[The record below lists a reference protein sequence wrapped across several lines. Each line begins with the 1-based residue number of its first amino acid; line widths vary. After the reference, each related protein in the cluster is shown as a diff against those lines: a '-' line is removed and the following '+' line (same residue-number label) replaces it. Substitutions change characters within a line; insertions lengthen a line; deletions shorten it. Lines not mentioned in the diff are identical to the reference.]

1 MNHRVQQ
8 TRLIRTAELARL
20 NPSDAP
26 ALLAEVVAELRSM
39 NVPDADRVL
48 ASMTAGTSRLVCI
61 AALRDLD
68 RQRPEDADSPLRDLL
83 ARHER
88 SYVEVLEREL
98 AGEPDARQ
106 RANEIA
112 AEVEQSLHARQHDR
126 DFLARMH
133 ARRGRNH

>member
-1 MNHRVQQ
+1 MTARER
-8 TRLIRTAELARL
+8 RLVRTAELAAL

-26 ALLAEVVAELRSM
+26 DLLASVVNELRSM
-39 NVPDADRVL
+39 NVPEADRVL
-48 ASMTAGTSRLVCI
+48 ASMTAGTARLVCI

-68 RQRPEDADSPLRDLL
+68 RQRPEDADGPLRDLL

-88 SYVEVLEREL
+88 SYVQALEREL
-98 AGEPDARQ
+98 QGDGEACQ

-112 AEVEQSLHARQHDR
+112 AEVEQQMAARHRHR
-126 DFLARMH
+126 DYLARMH